1 VASGPVMFAD
11 INYWYL
17 SDHLSNI
24 DHLEGSETN
33 RTTSNIDYLGDG
45 YCWRKYGQK
54 AVKNIPFPG

>member
-1 VASGPVMFAD
+1 MFAD